1 MRITQT
7 VRTGKIM
14 GINKES
20 DVSADLQIGPT
31 SLGAV
36 RLFVAADGTE
46 IPMDFTPEEADEI
59 AEELRIAAI
68 AARKVKPKRGN

>member
-1 MRITQT
+1 
-7 VRTGKIM
+7 M
-14 GINKES
+14 GINTES
-20 DVSADLQIGPT
+20 DMSADLQIGPT

-36 RLFVAADGTE
+36 RLFVIAGNTE

-68 AARKVKPKRGN
+68 AARKVKPKRRS